1 MKINIKYG
9 RKILNLPAKIVKI
22 APSASKEDLCVIIS
36 LFAYSDYLDNF
47 ESVIG
52 DFSEKIGV
60 GINKIHSSLAFWA
73 ENGVIS
79 VEGLNIGVES
89 ASSISSAPTYT
100 GAQIS
105 KFVEENKTIGT
116 LFKSCQSIMGKDF
129 NTHDHNN
136 IIRLKNYFS
145 FSDEYIMLLL
155 AHCVELGKDNWK
167 YITKTATNLYE
178 EGIDTYRKLEEH
190 FAKRKNALSLESKV
204 RDIFGIG
211 ARELT
216 PTEKTKIGA
225 WSDAELDIDFIREA
239 YNITIAKTQKASI
252 AYTAKIIENWLSSGI
267 RTAEDA
273 KANEAQ
279 YKKNS
284 SISTFDTDDF
294 FDAALRRSY
303 KDK

>member
-9 RKILNLPAKIVKI
+9 KKILNLPAKIVKI
-22 APSASKEDLCVIIS
+22 APNASKEDLCVIIS

-47 ESVIG
+47 ESVIE

-60 GINKIHSSLAFWA
+60 GINKINASLAFWA

-79 VEGLNIGVES
+79 VEGLNIGIES
-89 ASSISSAPTYT
+89 SSALSSAPTYT

-105 KFVEENKTIGT
+105 KFVEENKTIAT
-116 LFKSCQSIMGKDF
+116 LFKSCQSIMGKEF
-129 NTHDHNN
+129 STHDHNN
-136 IIRLKNYFS
+136 IIRLKSYFS

-155 AHCVELGKDNWK
+155 AHCVELDKANWK

-178 EGIDTYRKLEEH
+178 EGIDTYKKLEEH
-190 FAKRKNALSLESKV
+190 FAKRKNALSLEGKI

-211 ARELT
+211 SRELT
-216 PTEKTKIGA
+216 PTEKAKIGA
-225 WSDAELDIDFIREA
+225 WSDAELDIEFIREA

-267 RTAEDA
+267 KTVEDA
-273 KANEAQ
+273 RAADDQ
-279 YKKNS
+279 YKKKT